1 MLFWANMGRKSQSI
15 LFCLKIG
22 TQGNLEELILHP
34 DLVFQNSEPRTYS
47 WGNLGQKIQSCPFFL
62 KVGTEAMLEELILD
76 PDLFFNNSNP
86 KIHF

>member
-1 MLFWANMGRKSQSI
+1 M
-15 LFCLKIG
+15 FCLKID

-34 DLVFQNSEPRTYS
+34 ELVFQNSEPRTYS

>member
-1 MLFWANMGRKSQSI
+1 MGRKSQSI

-22 TQGNLEELILHP
+22 TQGNFEELILHP
-34 DLVFQNSEPRTYS
+34 ELVFQNSEPRTYS